1 LAFLYKKDYHPMP
14 LQEYFGETHNLVR
27 QTVRKFVDREINP
40 FVKDW
45 EEQGTFPRELYQKA
59 GESGIL
65 GIGYPEVYGGT
76 EGDIFLKVAA
86 AEEIVRCGSGG
97 VAAGLGSLDIGLPP
111 ILRSGKETLK
121 ERLVPPILKGEKI
134 CALAITEPDAGS
146 DVGGFKTKAVRE
158 GTHYRVNGRK
168 TFITSGARADVL
180 TCAVRTGGPGP
191 HGLSLL
197 VIESTT
203 SGFSVSNVLK
213 KMGWWAS
220 DTAELLFEDCLV
232 PAENLLGE
240 ENQGFYGIMENF
252 QHERLQLALMANTTA
267 QLAYEES
274 LKYVKQREAFG
285 RRLEGFQVLR
295 HKLVDMATLIEAS
308 REFTYRIAA
317 KIDAGLNPIKE
328 ISMAKNFSCQVSDQ
342 VTYEAVQIHGGYGY
356 MREYLVER
364 LYRDNRILS
373 IGGGTQEIMKEII
386 SKMIL

>member
-1 LAFLYKKDYHPMP
+1 MP
-14 LQEYFGETHNLVR
+14 FQEYFGETHNIVR
-27 QTVRKFVDREINP
+27 QTVRKFVDREIKP
-40 FVKDW
+40 YVHAW
-45 EEQGTFPRELYQKA
+45 EEEGTFPRELYRKA
-59 GESGIL
+59 GEAGIL
-65 GIGYPEVYGGT
+65 GIGYPEAYGGT
-76 EGDIFLKVAA
+76 DGDIFLKVAA
-86 AEEIVRCGSGG
+86 VEEIVRCGSGG
-97 VAAGLGSLDIGLPP
+97 VSAGLGSLDIGLPP
-111 ILRSGKETLK
+111 ILRSGQGALK
-121 ERLVPPILKGEKI
+121 ERLVPPVLRGEKI
-134 CALAITEPDAGS
+134 SALAITEPDAGS
-146 DVGGFKTKAVRE
+146 DVGGIKTKAVRE
-158 GTHYRVNGRK
+158 GNYYRVNGRK
-168 TFITSGARADVL
+168 TFITSWARADVL
-180 TCAVRTGGPGP
+180 TCAVRTGEPGP

-197 VIESTT
+197 VIESHTP
-203 SGFSVSNVLK
+203 GFSVSQVLK

-220 DTAELLFEDCLV
+220 DTAELIFEDCLV
-232 PAENLLGE
+232 PVENLLGE

-285 RRLEGFQVLR
+285 RKLEGFQVLR

>member
-1 LAFLYKKDYHPMP
+1 
-14 LQEYFGETHNLVR
+14 
-27 QTVRKFVDREINP
+27 
-40 FVKDW
+40 
-45 EEQGTFPRELYQKA
+45 
-59 GESGIL
+59 
-65 GIGYPEVYGGT
+65 
-76 EGDIFLKVAA
+76 
-86 AEEIVRCGSGG
+86 
-97 VAAGLGSLDIGLPP
+97 
-111 ILRSGKETLK
+111 
-121 ERLVPPILKGEKI
+121 
-134 CALAITEPDAGS
+134 
-146 DVGGFKTKAVRE
+146 
-158 GTHYRVNGRK
+158 
-168 TFITSGARADVL
+168 ADVL
-180 TCAVRTGGPGP
+180 TCAVRTGDPGP

-197 VIESTT
+197 VIESKTP
-203 SGFSVSNVLK
+203 GFSVSNVLK

-220 DTAELLFEDCLV
+220 DTAELLFEDCLIPV
-232 PAENLLGE
+232 ENLLGE
-240 ENQGFYGIMENF
+240 ENQGFYGIMANF

-274 LKYVKQREAFG
+274 LKFIKQREAFG
-285 RRLEGFQVLR
+285 RRLEGFQVIR
-295 HKLVDMATLIEAS
+295 HKLADMATLIEAS

>member
-1 LAFLYKKDYHPMP
+1 MP
-14 LQEYFGETHNLVR
+14 FEEYFGETHNIVR
-27 QTVRKFVDREINP
+27 QTVRKFVEKEIKPQVN
-40 FVKDW
+40 DW
-45 EEQGTFPRELYQKA
+45 EEQGAFPRELYQKA
-59 GESGIL
+59 GEAGIL
-65 GIGYPEVYGGT
+65 GIGYPEAYGGT
-76 EGDIFLKVAA
+76 GGDIFIKVAA
-86 AEEIVRCGSGG
+86 VEEIVRCGSGG

-111 ILRSGKETLK
+111 ILRFGQEALK
-121 ERLVPPILKGEKI
+121 DRLVPPVLRGEKI

-146 DVGGFKTKAVRE
+146 DVGGIKTRAVRE
-158 GTHYRVNGRK
+158 GSFYRVNGRK
-168 TFITSGARADVL
+168 TFITSGGRADVL

-191 HGLSLL
+191 HGISLL
-197 VIESTT
+197 VIESATP
-203 SGFSVSNVLK
+203 GFSVSQTLK

-232 PAENLLGE
+232 PAENILGE
-240 ENQGFYGIMENF
+240 ENKGFYGIMANF
-252 QHERLQLALMANTTA
+252 QNERLQLALMAITTA
-267 QLAYEES
+267 QLAFEES
-274 LKYVKQREAFG
+274 VKYVKQREAFG
-285 RRLEGFQVLR
+285 RRLEGFQVIR
-295 HKLVDMATLIEAS
+295 HKLVDMATLIEAA